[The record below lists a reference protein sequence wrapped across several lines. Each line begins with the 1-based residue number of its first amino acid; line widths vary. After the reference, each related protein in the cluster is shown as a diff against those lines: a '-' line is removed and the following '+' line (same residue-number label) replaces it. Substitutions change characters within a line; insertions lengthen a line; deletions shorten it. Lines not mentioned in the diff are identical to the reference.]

1 MQYLLLLLLLF
12 LFVPRPSLCCGGT
25 LSAASGDIQTPNY
38 PGDYASNHYCQWY
51 VTVAQ
56 GSRVEFEF
64 LDWEV
69 EASYISFF
77 KKSNNFFFVFYP
89 SIQGPVH
96 LPL

>member
-1 MQYLLLLLLLF
+1 MQYLLLLLLF

-56 GSRVEFEF
+56 GSRVEFKF

-69 EASYISFF
+69 EVSYISFL
-77 KKSNNFFFVFYP
+77 KNQYFFFVFYP
-89 SIQGPVH
+89 PIQGPVY
-96 LPL
+96 LPV

>member
-1 MQYLLLLLLLF
+1 MQYLLLLLLIF
-12 LFVPRPSLCCGGT
+12 LIFPRPSLCCGGT

-56 GSRVEFEF
+56 GSRVEFKF

-69 EASYISFF
+69 EVSYISFL
-77 KKSNNFFFVFYP
+77 KNQYFFFVFYP
-89 SIQGPVH
+89 PIQGPVY
-96 LPL
+96 LPV